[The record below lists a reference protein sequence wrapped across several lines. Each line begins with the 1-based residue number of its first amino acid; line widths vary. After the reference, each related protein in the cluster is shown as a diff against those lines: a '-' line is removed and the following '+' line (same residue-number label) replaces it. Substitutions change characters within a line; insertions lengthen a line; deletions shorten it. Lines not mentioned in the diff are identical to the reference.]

1 MPALPEDCPCRSGAL
16 LRWCLLKS
24 CPDCGTENSE
34 LNGFCS
40 KCSAAL
46 PRRLNVS
53 SAPVEP
59 RQEKQRTS
67 DAEPSDTEKL
77 IKRAESHRSKL
88 NGQMLS
94 HRCGLA
100 GALSALL
107 PGLGQIYTGDIIK
120 GMAMVASWVV
130 GGFFYGRWI
139 VTSIS
144 ARSELYLWTDRSD
157 LGLSHFLV
165 GLVFV
170 GFWIYA
176 IVDAAS
182 APERLR

>member
-1 MPALPEDCPCRSGAL
+1 M
-16 LRWCLLKS
+16 KS

-77 IKRAESHRSKL
+77 IKRAESHLSKL

-94 HRCGLA
+94 HRWGW
-100 GALSALL
+100 
-107 PGLGQIYTGDIIK
+107 P
-120 GMAMVASWVV
+120 
-130 GGFFYGRWI
+130 
-139 VTSIS
+139 
-144 ARSELYLWTDRSD
+144 ARSPPCCP
-157 LGLSHFLV
+157 G
-165 GLVFV
+165 
-170 GFWIYA
+170 
-176 IVDAAS
+176 
-182 APERLR
+182 

>member
-1 MPALPEDCPCRSGAL
+1 M
-16 LRWCLLKS
+16 KT
-24 CPDCGTENSE
+24 CPDCGTANNDLS
-34 LNGFCS
+34 GFCS
-40 KCSAAL
+40 KCSAEL
-46 PRRLNVS
+46 PRKLNLS
-53 SAPVEP
+53 SAPIEP
-59 RQEKQRTS
+59 RQEKQCTS
-67 DAEPSDTEKL
+67 EVEPGDTEKL
-77 IKRAESHRSKL
+77 FRRAESHLSTL
-88 NGQMLS
+88 NGQMLA

-100 GALSALL
+100 AALSALL
-107 PGLGQIYTGDIIK
+107 PGLGQIYAGDIIK